1 MEVDINSGLE
11 FNSENQIQPCKSFE
25 SEPETTTTTTEEFS
39 SSIERLSTDTQQ
51 KPKSASKSKR
61 VSVFKKQWIKD
72 PKYARFLQEC
82 KTNPHFSHCSICKSD
97 FSIAN
102 GGTCLIN
109 RHIEQIGHKCLLV
122 LEDKEKSRSM
132 REFITPSTL
141 LTKLTAAE
149 LSLIYH
155 GVHHSHS
162 YVSQSCVVD
171 PAKNIFD
178 ESVIGQNISCGKTKA
193 RDLSNYSANKK
204 TLFFSGSFDGSN
216 EGNIKMFPF
225 IINYFTI
232 QSGITR
238 SVLEVNEQPR
248 ETADHI
254 VKALY
259 DALQKK

>member
-122 LEDKEKSRSM
+122 LEDKE
-132 REFITPSTL
+132 
-141 LTKLTAAE
+141 
-149 LSLIYH
+149 
-155 GVHHSHS
+155 
-162 YVSQSCVVD
+162 
-171 PAKNIFD
+171 N
-178 ESVIGQNISCGKTKA
+178 
-193 RDLSNYSANKK
+193 NYSANKK